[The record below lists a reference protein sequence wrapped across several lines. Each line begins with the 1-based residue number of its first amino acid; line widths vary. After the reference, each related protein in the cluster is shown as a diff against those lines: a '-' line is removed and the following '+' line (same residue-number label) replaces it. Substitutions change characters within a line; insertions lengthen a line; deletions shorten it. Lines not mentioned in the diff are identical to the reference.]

1 MKILLTGANG
11 QLGRSFRQVAADTAD
26 QEWIAASRD
35 GQLAGGGR
43 GLAADLAAPGSIVA
57 ALDRVRPEVIVNT
70 AAYTAVD
77 QAEREEGLATR
88 INADAV
94 GCMARW
100 AAAHDALLVHFSTD
114 YVFAGSQATPYLPDA
129 PTAPLNAYGRS
140 KLAGEQA
147 VRASGAPHL
156 ILRTGWVYAAHGGNF
171 LRTMLR
177 LGGERRELRVV
188 DDQHGAPTDTAL
200 IVQACLA
207 TLGRWRQADPGT
219 RRQLAGTY
227 HLVASGATTWY
238 GFACAIFAEA
248 QALGLI
254 ARAPH
259 VMPVASA
266 DYPTPARRPAW
277 SLLDNRSFQKR
288 FGYPL
293 PDWRHRLPTVLAT
306 LRDTMEAR

>member
-11 QLGRSFRQVAADTAD
+11 QLGRSFRQIAADTAD

-114 YVFAGSQATPYLPDA
+114 YVFAGSQAAPYLPDA

-177 LGGERRELRVV
+177 LGAERDELRVV
-188 DDQHGAPTDTAL
+188 DDQVGAPTPAAL
-200 IVQACLA
+200 IAEVTARA
-207 TLGRWRQADPGT
+207 VMRWFAGDGAASDAAD
-219 RRQLAGTY
+219 GTY
-227 HLVASGATTWY
+227 HLVSAGETSWC
-238 GFACAIFAEA
+238 GFARAIFGRAHAAGLLPRLPEVHAIRTAE
-248 QALGLI
+248 
-254 ARAPH
+254 
-259 VMPVASA
+259 
-266 DYPTPARRPAW
+266 YPTRAVRPAY
-277 SLLDNRSFQKR
+277 SVLDTTRLR
-288 FGYPL
+288 ETFGVAL
-293 PDWRHRLPTVLAT
+293 PSWRAGLDGVIGE
-306 LRDTMEAR
+306 LRDARH